1 MKEKAGQ
8 HAAHAALAARERLI
22 LPLLERLHGVDPRG
36 VARRNERGDDARH
49 DAETR
54 GGRHGADR
62 APWRSAEIEVDGV
75 VHTLGTGDFISYPAS
90 LPHRHRSTLGS
101 EARLVIVE
109 TQLQRSQR
117 GAHSDASAEAS

>member
-1 MKEKAGQ
+1 MSELALFLVRIGFLAVMWIFVFSIISVIRADLFGQKVVGRAAKA
-8 HAAHAALAARERLI
+8 A
-22 LPLLERLHGVDPRG
+22 
-36 VARRNERGDDARH
+36 
-49 DAETR
+49 
-54 GGRHGADR
+54 GGGGGAG
-62 APWRSAEIEVDGV
+62 AAEIEVDGV